1 MNLTEGQMILI
12 WYGAGV
18 FAVVIYHLYLNF
30 VKKEELTIKIE
41 DLTTLALF
49 GIGGFLLWFVP
60 LVHLGLA
67 IVKNYGSIK
76 STVLWKNKRAKN
88 REILFGE
95 DDDDDKTKT
104 YPKLQ

>member
-1 MNLTEGQMILI
+1 MTLTEGQMVLI
-12 WYGAGV
+12 WYGAGI
-18 FAVVIYHLYLNF
+18 FALVVHHLYLNF
-30 VKKEELTIKIE
+30 FKKEELIIKVE

-67 IVKNYGSIK
+67 IMKNYGSIK
-76 STVLWKNKRAKN
+76 STVLWRNKRAKTK
-88 REILFGE
+88 EILFGE
-95 DDDDDKTKT
+95 DDDDTKDKA